1 MLKRCIFKLFVLLE
15 SLQYL
20 LVGCG
25 ECVRHHGARGRGEE
39 QAAQHE
45 RLPDGRRCQVNN
57 SYHEDML
64 STKLLRFCNR
74 YPNIELAYE
83 VLEKESLESGK
94 PVNIEVFFEIGKRV
108 HLVCQVERKV
118 ND

>member
-1 MLKRCIFKLFVLLE
+1 
-15 SLQYL
+15 
-20 LVGCG
+20 
-25 ECVRHHGARGRGEE
+25 
-39 QAAQHE
+39 
-45 RLPDGRRCQVNN
+45 
-57 SYHEDML
+57 ML

-108 HLVCQVERKV
+108 HLVCQVERRV